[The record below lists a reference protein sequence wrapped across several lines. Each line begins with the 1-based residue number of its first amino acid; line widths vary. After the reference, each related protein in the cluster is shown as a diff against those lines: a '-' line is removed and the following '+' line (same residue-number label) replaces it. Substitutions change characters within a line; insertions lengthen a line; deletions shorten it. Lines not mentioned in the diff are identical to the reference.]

1 MTQLIEDLRWR
12 YSTKKFD
19 STKTISDADFKVLME
34 VIALVP
40 SSNGLQP
47 YKFMVVENPEIR
59 QKLREKSW
67 NQSQVTD
74 ASHLVVMCAYI
85 QLNEWHIDEFIT
97 LNQVVRAAEPEKLVG
112 FSMHLKNSIISK
124 PLEEMTAN
132 NENQVYI
139 ALGHLLHA
147 AAQMRIDSSPM
158 EGFQKQAYDE
168 ILGLKEK
175 NLKSV
180 VVCALGY
187 RSEEDAYQHQK
198 KVRKNVGDLF
208 EWLK

>member
-19 STKTISDADFKVLME
+19 STKKISDEDFKVLME

-47 YKFMVVENPEIR
+47 YKFLVVENTEIR

-74 ASHLVVMCAYI
+74 ASHLIVMCAFI
-85 QLNEWHIDEFIT
+85 QLNEWHIDEFIS
-97 LNQVVRAAEPEKLVG
+97 LNQTIRLAAPEKLVG
-112 FSMHLKNSIISK
+112 FSMHLKNSVISK

-139 ALGHLLHA
+139 ALGHLLHT

-158 EGFQKQAYDE
+158 EGFQKEEYDE

-175 NLKSV
+175 NLKAV

-187 RSEEDAYQHQK
+187 RSDEDAYQHQK
-198 KVRKNVGDLF
+198 KVRKNTDDLF
-208 EWLK
+208 DRVV

>member
-19 STKTISDADFKVLME
+19 PTKTISDADFKVLME

-59 QKLREKSW
+59 KKLREKSW

-158 EGFQKQAYDE
+158 EGFQKEAYDE

-198 KVRKNVGDLF
+198 KVRKNTDDLF
-208 EWLK
+208 EWVV

>member
-19 STKTISDADFKVLME
+19 PTKRISDADFKVLME

-47 YKFMVVENPEIR
+47 YKFLVVENPEIR

-74 ASHLVVMCAYI
+74 ASHLIVMCAYI
-85 QLNEWHIDEFIT
+85 QLSEWHIDEFIS
-97 LNQVVRAAEPEKLVG
+97 LNQTIRLAEPEKLVG
-112 FSMHLKNSIISK
+112 FSMHLKNSVISK

-132 NENQVYI
+132 NEHQVYI

-147 AAQMRIDSSPM
+147 AAQMRIDSAPM
-158 EGFQKQAYDE
+158 EGFQKEAYDE

-175 NLKSV
+175 NLKAV

-187 RSEEDAYQHQK
+187 RSDEDAYQHQK
-198 KVRKNVGDLF
+198 KVRKNTDDLF
-208 EWLK
+208 DWVV

>member
-1 MTQLIEDLRWR
+1 MMQLIEDLRWR